1 MPVSASRMFTAT
13 GDEAP
18 ALPSSAALFLDF
30 DGTLAPL
37 ASRPEEVLVADWVAP
52 TLARLRH
59 GLDGALAIVSGR
71 PLSAIDEFLRPL
83 LLPGAGG
90 HGVERRRV
98 GGDFERHDAQ
108 VPASVIT
115 CAQRLAEHHDG
126 LMAELKPSGLALH
139 FRLRPELATLCRE
152 SLSEALADLPNAAL
166 TWELIDG
173 HCVCE
178 LKQRAVSKGRA
189 VRAFL
194 AEAPFAG
201 RLPVFVGD
209 DLTDEDGIRAVQAAG
224 GFGIR
229 VGPGHSEARF
239 RLADTDAVAAW
250 LAVAA
255 AEVSSAERKRDA
267 T

>member
-1 MPVSASRMFTAT
+1 MFSANR
-13 GDEAP
+13 DEVP
-18 ALPSSAALFLDF
+18 PLPSSAGLFLDF

-37 ASRPEEVLVADWVAP
+37 AARPQDVSVADWVAP
-52 TLARLRH
+52 TLDTLRR
-59 GLDGALAIVSGR
+59 GLGGALAIVSGR
-71 PLSAIDEFLRPL
+71 PLSALDEFLRPL
-83 LLPGAGG
+83 VLPGAGC
-90 HGVERRRV
+90 HGVERRRTS
-98 GGDFERHDAQ
+98 GDVERHEAQ
-108 VPASVIT
+108 APASVVA
-115 CAQRLAEHHDG
+115 CAQRLAASHDG
-126 LMAELKPSGLALH
+126 LVAESKPSGLALH

-152 SLSEALADLPNAAL
+152 QLAKALAEAPDAAL

-178 LKQRAVSKGRA
+178 LKQRSVSKGIA

-209 DLTDEDGIRAVQAAG
+209 DVTDEDGIRAVQAAG

-239 RLADTDAVAAW
+239 RLADTDAVATW
-250 LAVAA
+250 LRQAA
-255 AEVSSAERKRDA
+255 ARTSNTHGHERGA
-267 T
+267 P